1 MEFNNLK
8 ITISRS
14 DDKVELV
21 FNELDNLSVNLSDSG
36 VEDVKQLFDKVFDY
50 IIADEKLIQFTLEDN
65 DEDLFHE
72 VSKDIIVQ
80 LNAEIKQSEENFEKI
95 IVLNNWIH
103 TSVNYSKPKTFYT
116 DRLYFL
122 FN

>member
-65 DEDLFHE
+65 EEDLFHE

-103 TSVNYSKPKTFYT
+103 TSVNYSKSKIFYT

>member
-50 IIADEKLIQFTLEDN
+50 IIAPNIN
-65 DEDLFHE
+65 ISSI
-72 VSKDIIVQ
+72 SKIVGFS
-80 LNAEIKQSEENFEKI
+80 NI
-95 IVLNNWIH
+95 
-103 TSVNYSKPKTFYT
+103 
-116 DRLYFL
+116 
-122 FN
+122 

>member
-95 IVLNNWIH
+95 LLTYLVEKQKFGW
-103 TSVNYSKPKTFYT
+103 YG
-116 DRLYFL
+116 
-122 FN
+122 

>member
-65 DEDLFHE
+65 QEDLFHE
-72 VSKDIIVQ
+72 VSEDIIVQ

-103 TSVNYSKPKTFYT
+103 TSVNYSKSKIFYT

>member
-65 DEDLFHE
+65 QEDLFHE

-103 TSVNYSKPKTFYT
+103 TSVNYSKSKIFYT